1 MDSTAAALAAVRD
14 GYEVG
19 SRTLSDVLNAERAA
33 LQARQSLNQARY
45 DYVVA
50 VIDLKLAAGTV
61 TDDDLPLIDAVFTGT
76 ETGSSE

>member
-1 MDSTAAALAAVRD
+1 MLA
-14 GYEVG
+14 
-19 SRTLSDVLNAERAA
+19 AERAA
-33 LQARQSLNQARY
+33 LQAQQSFNQARY

-61 TDDDLPLIDAVFTGT
+61 TDNDLPLIDAVFTGK